1 MVVLSFL
8 VWSSYLVKLNLILM
22 KVYENSFGLYFQSS
36 AKAFIKFNALR
47 CIGSAFCS
55 CAQHI
60 AYISLIPAMS
70 DSIALQV

>member
-1 MVVLSFL
+1 
-8 VWSSYLVKLNLILM
+8 M

-60 AYISLIPAMS
+60 AYISLIPTMS